1 MPSLCFDAALLPDGW
16 AENVR
21 IEIEGGIIVAVET
34 HAMPLP
40 SQGGIALPGLASLHS
55 HTFQRG
61 MAGLGETRGPGA
73 DSFWSWRQ
81 VMYRFLGALTPEDIE
96 AIAAYAFM
104 EMLETGFTAVGEFHY
119 LHHGIGGVAYA
130 NLAEHAER
138 IAAAA
143 AETGIG
149 LTLLPV
155 FYAQGGF
162 GAAPPTEGQ
171 ARFVTSPEA
180 YARLFDASK
189 RAIAPLPDANIGI
202 APHSLRAVTPES
214 LAALLKV
221 HPAGPIHIHIAEQRR
236 EVEECLA
243 WSDRRPVEWLYDHV
257 EVDQRWC
264 LIHATHMSEAEGRMV
279 ARSGAVA
286 GLCPITEANLGDGI
300 FDAPTLLANSGR
312 FGVGTDSNVE
322 ITAPGELKMLEYSQR
337 LALRARNIFPQRE
350 GQSTGLALYQGA
362 LAGGAQAL
370 GREIGR
376 IEKGFRADIVVLD
389 GQHPDLAAVTG
400 DRWLDSYLFVAGAPT
415 IERVYVGGVA
425 CVGAGRHLAREAIT
439 RRYTKALAR
448 LAAL

>member
-1 MPSLCFDAALLPDGW
+1 MRSLHFDAALLPEGW
-16 AENVR
+16 ARNVR
-21 IEIEGGIIVAVET
+21 VGVEDGIIVEVESRAT
-34 HAMPLP
+34 PQTTQA
-40 SQGGIALPGLASLHS
+40 GIALPGLASLHS

-61 MAGLGETRGPGA
+61 MAGLGETRGPTS

-81 VMYRFLGALTPEDIE
+81 VMYRFLGALTPEDVE

-119 LHHGIGGVAYA
+119 LHHGLGGVPYA
-130 NLAEHAER
+130 NIAEHAER

-143 AETGIG
+143 EEAGIG

-162 GAAPPTEGQ
+162 GAALPTEGQ
-171 ARFVTSPEA
+171 ARFINDPEA

-189 RAIAPLPDANIGI
+189 RAIAPLADANIGI
-202 APHSLRAVTPES
+202 APHSLRAVMPES
-214 LAALLKV
+214 LAALLKA
-221 HPAGPIHIHIAEQRR
+221 HPTGPIHIHIAEQMR
-236 EVEECLA
+236 EVEDCIA
-243 WSDRRPVEWLYDHV
+243 WSGRRPVEWLYDHV
-257 EVDQRWC
+257 AVDERWC
-264 LIHATHMSEAEGRMV
+264 LIHATHMTEAEGRAV

-300 FDAPTLLANSGR
+300 FDAPTMLTAGGR

-322 ITAPGELKMLEYSQR
+322 ITAAGELKLLEYSQR
-337 LALRARNIFPQRE
+337 LALRARNIFPEKE
-350 GQSTGLALYQGA
+350 GQSTGLALYRGA
-362 LAGGAQAL
+362 LSGGAQAL
-370 GREIGR
+370 DREIGR

-389 GQHPDLAAVTG
+389 AGHPDLAAVNG
-400 DRWLDSYLFVAGAPT
+400 DRWLDSYLFVAGARA
-415 IERVYVGGVA
+415 IQSVYVGGIERVN
-425 CVGAGRHLAREAIT
+425 VGRHLAREAIT